1 MAVARPVSWR
11 GLRLRR
17 ECQPG
22 PERRRSLRDADAGA
36 SPSLSRYASSL
47 VLSLLFSCSQRS
59 RWRSAWDG
67 SAGQAGQRFGRISN
81 SIAASDLY
89 VVASA
94 AVVLCEAVFFAC
106 CPASLLFL
114 FFLRIRRPNTRFL
127 SVFRSQRLCKTL
139 QAQSEEMVAA
149 ARQHM
154 HTVAAG
160 KGHTLTSFL
169 ELHGVRPCYVRAHQ
183 NEEYMCG
190 GAMYA
195 IC

>member
-1 MAVARPVSWR
+1 MLIKIRFLKSYFQSRFPSKPLPHAVAVARPVSCWR

-47 VLSLLFSCSQRS
+47 GLCRPLLVQRRS

-67 SAGQAGQRFGRISN
+67 SAGQAGQRFGRISS

-114 FFLRIRRPNTRFL
+114 FFAKANLFPLPSPCSVRNASAKHYRPRVRRWLRQRDNTCTRL
-127 SVFRSQRLCKTL
+127 QR
-139 QAQSEEMVAA
+139 
-149 ARQHM
+149 ARGTH
-154 HTVAAG
+154 
-160 KGHTLTSFL
+160 
-169 ELHGVRPCYVRAHQ
+169 
-183 NEEYMCG
+183 
-190 GAMYA
+190 
-195 IC
+195 